1 MSSFQREARH
11 GEAYRGETP
20 RGEALLYVKNL
31 SLHFGGLKAVD
42 GVSFDVRPGEILGLL
57 GPNGAG
63 KTTCFNAISG
73 VYRPT
78 AGEVNLGGLKTN
90 GLPPHRMAE
99 LGIGRT
105 FQIVRPFSGLSVR
118 DNVVVALGGS
128 HYRGN
133 FVRSLL
139 PWRRKDVLEEAR
151 SIVETVGLSDVAESR
166 AGMLP
171 IGNLRRLEIARAL
184 ALRPRLLLLDESFS
198 GLRHA
203 EILHIENLIRAIRD
217 KGIAVL
223 LIEHNMKVAMGLSDR
238 IVVLDHGR
246 KLAEGLPADVAS
258 NPDVIEAYLG
268 KGESGRVA

>member
-1 MSSFQREARH
+1 MSS
-11 GEAYRGETP
+11 GESRKGE
-20 RGEALLYVKNL
+20 LLLSVQNL
-31 SLHFGGLKAVD
+31 SLYFGGLKAVD
-42 GVSFDVRPGEILGLL
+42 GVSFGVRQGEILGLL

-78 AGEVNLGGLKTN
+78 AGEISLGGLKTN

-99 LGIGRT
+99 LGVGRT
-105 FQIVRPFSGLSVR
+105 FQIVRPFSGLSVI
-118 DNVVVALGGS
+118 DNIVVALGGS

-133 FVRSLL
+133 FARSLL
-139 PWRRKDVLEEAR
+139 PWRGKNVLKDAR
-151 SIVETVGLSDVAESR
+151 SILETVGLSGMAERR
-166 AGMLP
+166 AGLLP

-184 ALRPRLLLLDESFS
+184 ALRPRLLLLDESFA

-203 EILHIENLIRAIRD
+203 EILHIENLIRAIRGE
-217 KGIAVL
+217 GIAVL

-238 IVVLDHGR
+238 IVVLDRGR
-246 KLAEGLPADVAS
+246 KLAEGLPAEVAS
-258 NPDVIEAYLG
+258 DPGVIEAYLG

>member
-1 MSSFQREARH
+1 MNFINKNENKNND
-11 GEAYRGETP
+11 
-20 RGEALLYVKNL
+20 ALLSVRDL

-42 GVSFDVRPGEILGLL
+42 EVSFDVRAGEILGLL

-78 AGEVNLGGLKTN
+78 AGEIYLGGRKTN
-90 GLPPHRMAE
+90 GLSPHRMAE
-99 LGIGRT
+99 LGVGRT
-105 FQIVRPFSGLSVR
+105 FQIVRPFSGLSVM
-118 DNVVVALGGS
+118 DNVAVALGGA

-133 FVRSLL
+133 FARSLA
-139 PWRRKDVLEEAR
+139 PWRRKNVLDEAR
-151 SIVETVGLSDVAESR
+151 SILDTVGLSDMAERR

-203 EILHIENLIRAIRD
+203 EILQIENLIRAIRD
-217 KGIAVL
+217 GGIAVL

-246 KLAEGLPADVAS
+246 KLAEGLPSEVSS
-258 NPDVIEAYLG
+258 NPEVIEAYLG